1 MGIPTRVAERL
12 SSGLKR
18 FAPILSSA
26 KSRDV
31 NESDT
36 SMIVTDVLAEI
47 FGYDKYSEVT
57 RELCIRGTFCDLA
70 TRIDGKFQMLIE
82 VKAIGMELKDGHV
95 KQAVDY
101 AANQGIEWVALTN
114 GNLWKVFRVIFAK
127 PIDAELVLD
136 IDLLALSPKN
146 AADLDNLYL
155 LTRESMLKSGL
166 YAYHDHL
173 QATNKFYLAAVVLSE
188 PVLQTVRRELQ
199 RLSDVKLEV
208 DELREALKLEVIKRE
223 VLEGEKADGA
233 RKKVAKA
240 AGKMLRVRKEKDDG
254 IHKRVKAKQRD
265 RLRLFRC
272 NENLR
277 VTPLTRRRT
286 FRRIPSPAGAM
297 IGSRALESAPP
308 PPLRRS
314 LPNQPSARPRRTN

>member
-1 MGIPTRVAERL
+1 MAIPGKVTERL

-18 FAPILSSA
+18 FVPILAGA

-36 SMIVTDVLAEI
+36 SMIVTDMVADI

-57 RELCIRGTFCDLA
+57 RELAIRGTYCDLA

-82 VKAIGMELKDGHV
+82 VKAIGLELKDAHA

-101 AANQGIEWVALTN
+101 AANQGVEWVALTN
-114 GNLWKVFRVIFAK
+114 GHLWKVFRVIFAK

-136 IDLLALSPKN
+136 IDLLTLSAKSSG
-146 AADLDNLYL
+146 DLESLYL

-173 QATNKFYLAAVVLSE
+173 QATNKFYLAAVVLSDA
-188 PVLQTVRRELQ
+188 VLDTVRREL
-199 RLSDVKLEV
+199 RRVSDAKIEL
-208 DELREALKLEVIKRE
+208 DELREALRQEVIKRE

-240 AGKMLRVRKEKDDG
+240 AGKMLRIRKGKDEADADAADSPIVPVTFEKQLQD
-254 IHKRVKAKQRD
+254 
-265 RLRLFRC
+265 
-272 NENLR
+272 
-277 VTPLTRRRT
+277 LT
-286 FRRIPSPAGAM
+286 
-297 IGSRALESAPP
+297 
-308 PPLRRS
+308 
-314 LPNQPSARPRRTN
+314 

>member
-1 MGIPTRVAERL
+1 MAIPTRVAERL
-12 SSGLKR
+12 AAGLKR
-18 FAPILSSA
+18 FQPILSSA

-82 VKAIGMELKDGHV
+82 VKAIGLELKEAHV

-114 GNLWKVFRVIFAK
+114 GNLWKVFRVVFAK
-127 PIDAELVLD
+127 PIDADLVLD
-136 IDLLALSPKN
+136 IDLLALNPKS
-146 AADLDNLYL
+146 ADDLESVYL

-173 QATNKFYLAAVVLSE
+173 QATNKFYLAAVVLSDA
-188 PVLQTVRRELQ
+188 VLETVRRELR
-199 RLSDVKLEV
+199 RLSDAKVEIE
-208 DELREALKLEVIKRE
+208 DLREALKLEVVKRE
-223 VLEGEKADGA
+223 VIEGEKADGA
-233 RKKVAKA
+233 RKKVARS
-240 AGKMLRVRKEKDDG
+240 AGKMLRVRKDKDEG
-254 IHKRVKAKQRD
+254 EQGSPAVTESSKST
-265 RLRLFRC
+265 
-272 NENLR
+272 R
-277 VTPLTRRRT
+277 VTDN
-286 FRRIPSPAGAM
+286 A
-297 IGSRALESAPP
+297 
-308 PPLRRS
+308 
-314 LPNQPSARPRRTN
+314 

>member
-12 SSGLKR
+12 STGLKR

-136 IDLLALSPKN
+136 IDLLALSPKS
-146 AADLDNLYL
+146 AADLENLYL

-208 DELREALKLEVIKRE
+208 EELREALRLEVIKRE
-223 VLEGEKADGA
+223 VLEGDKADGA

-240 AGKMLRVRKEKDDG
+240 AGKLLRIRKDKDDAEPQG
-254 IHKRVKAKQRD
+254 SGGDAAAQGA
-265 RLRLFRC
+265 
-272 NENLR
+272 
-277 VTPLTRRRT
+277 PLQ
-286 FRRIPSPAGAM
+286 
-297 IGSRALESAPP
+297 E
-308 PPLRRS
+308 
-314 LPNQPSARPRRTN
+314 

>member
-1 MGIPTRVAERL
+1 MPIPNRVADRL
-12 SSGLKR
+12 ASGLKR
-18 FAPILSSA
+18 FQPILASA

-36 SMIVTDVLAEI
+36 SMIVTDILAEL
-47 FGYDKYSEVT
+47 FGYDKYHEVT

-70 TRIDGKFQMLIE
+70 TRLDGKFQMIIE
-82 VKAIGMELKDGHV
+82 VKAIGLDLKDSHV

-136 IDLLALSPKN
+136 IDLLVLNPKR
-146 AADLDNLYL
+146 ATDLESVYL

-173 QATNKFYLAAVVLSE
+173 QATNKFYLAAVVLSD
-188 PVLQTVRRELQ
+188 PVLETVRRELR

-208 DELREALKLEVIKRE
+208 EELREALQKEVIKRE
-223 VLEGEKADGA
+223 VIEGDKADGA
-233 RKKVAKA
+233 RRKVVKA
-240 AGKMLRVRKEKDDG
+240 ASKTLRVRKEREGDPGTADASDTLSAEVSSG
-254 IHKRVKAKQRD
+254 SVS
-265 RLRLFRC
+265 
-272 NENLR
+272 EG
-277 VTPLTRRRT
+277 
-286 FRRIPSPAGAM
+286 AG
-297 IGSRALESAPP
+297 
-308 PPLRRS
+308 
-314 LPNQPSARPRRTN
+314 